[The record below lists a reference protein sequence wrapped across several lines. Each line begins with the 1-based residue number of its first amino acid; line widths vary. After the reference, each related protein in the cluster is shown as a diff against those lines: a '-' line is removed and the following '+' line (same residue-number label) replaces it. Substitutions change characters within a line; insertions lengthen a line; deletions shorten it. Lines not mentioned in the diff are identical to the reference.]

1 MHMNRANQ
9 LERKL
14 KNSDQMLTHAQ
25 SALKIIEEIL
35 GQEQFNYHRAKALS
49 IVGKC
54 YLALTKNEDA
64 EKTMLEAQSII
75 TSVYGE
81 RSPLAI
87 RYNLFLLETY
97 NRRPEGPERS

>member
-1 MHMNRANQ
+1 
-9 LERKL
+9 
-14 KNSDQMLTHAQ
+14 
-25 SALKIIEEIL
+25 
-35 GQEQFNYHRAKALS
+35 
-49 IVGKC
+49 
-54 YLALTKNEDA
+54 
-64 EKTMLEAQSII
+64 MLEAQSII